1 MRLMIGL
8 RKWEVNVSI
17 TNNKKITLYV
27 KDPKEFNQT
36 SYKIKELWY
45 RKFGISLSK
54 GNILSTALQFTVD
67 KLEDDTSNVLQD
79 EQNSILDR
87 YARISS

>member
-1 MRLMIGL
+1 
-8 RKWEVNVSI
+8 VSI
-17 TNNKKITLYV
+17 TSNRKITLYV
-27 KDPKEFNQT
+27 KDPKEFHQI

-54 GNILSTALQFTVD
+54 GNILNTALQFTVD